1 MTTYLKSIPSVISG
15 ISVTDAYQ
23 SALKIMGHDYANK
36 YANYF
41 AKKQKTIKSG
51 KSSFRDSGRQKTYNA
66 EFKAIREYKN
76 ITLEESKRGVDEEKR
91 KAQFKTLNWKESQ
104 RYFKKIAKSKT
115 YQKLCENR
123 IGSNG
128 GHKNPTL
135 VKKVFRG
142 ATAGRACWNGVMEL
156 QENNCPYTIIHEFAH
171 LCGNMHHDIGF
182 RRDVIKLASVFLG
195 KEFGNRLKKEFKDA
209 KLKITTGNHVM
220 SPEQW
225 IASVMRMEKI
235 RESKS

>member
-23 SALKIMGHDYANK
+23 SALKIMSHDYAYK
-36 YANYF
+36 YSNYF

-76 ITLEESKRGVDEEKR
+76 LTLEETKRGVDEEKR
-91 KAQFKTLNWKESQ
+91 KAQFKTLNWKQ
-104 RYFKKIAKSKT
+104 TQKYFNKIAKSKT

-128 GHKNPTL
+128 GHKNPTV

-182 RRDVIKLASVFLG
+182 RRDVIKLATMFLG
-195 KEFGNRLKKEFKDA
+195 KDFGKRLKKEFKDA
-209 KLKITTGNHVM
+209 KLKITTGSHVM

>member
-23 SALKIMGHDYANK
+23 SALKIMSHDYANK

-91 KAQFKTLNWKESQ
+91 KAQFKTLNWKQ
-104 RYFKKIAKSKT
+104 TQKYFNKIAKSKT

-128 GHKNPTL
+128 GHKNPTV

-182 RRDVIKLASVFLG
+182 RRDVIKLATMFLG
-195 KEFGNRLKKEFKDA
+195 KDFGKRLKKEFKDA
-209 KLKITTGNHVM
+209 KLKITTGSHVM